1 MDIEEL
7 KEKHEHLV
15 NVILTEEEEL
25 LSTHRLHIDENVEL
39 VKRQMN
45 ILNEVDKPG
54 SDVEEYINNLDHI
67 LTQHLEM
74 IKNLKNKVTTF
85 RGHLNTEA
93 VLSK

>member
-1 MDIEEL
+1 
-7 KEKHEHLV
+7 
-15 NVILTEEEEL
+15 
-25 LSTHRLHIDENVEL
+25 
-39 VKRQMN
+39 MN